1 MKTEDSLAKHALPQI
16 APEQRLAAAGFQ
28 LPVAQSPS
36 ANYIP
41 FRRVGPLLYLSGH
54 GPKAADGS
62 YSRGRLRAHDDV
74 PLGYAAAQ
82 LAALNMLASVR
93 LALGDLSKVEAVVKV
108 LGMVNAAP
116 EFEHHPSV
124 IDGCSD
130 VLIEAFGEGGR
141 HARSAV
147 GMGSLP
153 HGMLVEIEAVLLV
166 RD

>member
-1 MKTEDSLAKHALPQI
+1 MTTRVD
-16 APEQRLAAAGFQ
+16 PEARLASAGFS
-28 LPVAQSPS
+28 LPSARPPS

-41 FRRVGPLLYLSGH
+41 FRKLGSLLYLSGH
-54 GPKAADGS
+54 GPRAADGS
-62 YSRGRLRAHDDV
+62 YSCGRLLSASDV
-74 PLGYAAAQ
+74 PRGYAAAQ
-82 LAALNMLASVR
+82 LAALNLLASVR
-93 LALGDLSKVEAVVKV
+93 LAVGDLSKVDAVVKV

-116 EFEHHPSV
+116 AFEHHPKV

-130 VLIEAFGEGGR
+130 LLIQAFGESGR

-153 HGMLVEIEAVLLV
+153 HGMLVEVEAVLLI